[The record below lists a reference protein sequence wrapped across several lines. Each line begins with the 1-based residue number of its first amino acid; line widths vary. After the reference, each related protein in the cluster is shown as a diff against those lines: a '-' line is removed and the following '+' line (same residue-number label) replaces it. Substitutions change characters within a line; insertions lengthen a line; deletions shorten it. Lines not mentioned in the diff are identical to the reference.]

1 MDTTTT
7 TTTNATGTGQGKH
20 NDNGRGLKALLIGG
34 LIAATLTMSAG
45 VAVVGTAAAAAGAA
59 VGGLGVAYGAC
70 QRVETDLA
78 ADLGVSVATLRATDP
93 AAVPAQL
100 AARGTALTTTQARH
114 AADRA
119 EAYSGCRTL
128 GAEVNADWDGR

>member
-1 MDTTTT
+1 MDTNTTMSTTT
-7 TTTNATGTGQGKH
+7 QNKSNNGQG
-20 NDNGRGLKALLIGG
+20 LKTLLIGG

-45 VAVVGTAAAAAGAA
+45 LAVVGTVAATAGVA

-78 ADLGVSVATLRATDP
+78 GDLGVSVATLRATDP

-100 AARGTALTTTQARH
+100 AARGAALTTTQAKH

-119 EAYSGCRTL
+119 EAYSGCRTVF
-128 GAEVNADWDGR
+128 AEINTDWDAR